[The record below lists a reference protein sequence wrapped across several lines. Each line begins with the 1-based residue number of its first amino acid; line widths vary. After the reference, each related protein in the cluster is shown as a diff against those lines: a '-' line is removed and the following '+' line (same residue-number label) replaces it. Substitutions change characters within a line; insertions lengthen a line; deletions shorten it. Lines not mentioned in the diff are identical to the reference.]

1 MSESDALAQD
11 AESCLHCDINDLVQE
26 RLEQGE
32 TDLTEIA
39 MMIVES
45 LADVIVLAPESDHA
59 RILGHVV
66 AHLGGMFLEKT
77 GAISGSPSDARH

>member
-1 MSESDALAQD
+1 LSEPDALAQD
-11 AESCLHCDINDLVQE
+11 AETCLHCDINDLVQE

-32 TDLTEIA
+32 TDIAEIA

-45 LADVIVLAPESDHA
+45 LADVIVLAPESEHS
-59 RILGHVV
+59 RIFGHVV

-77 GAISGSPSDARH
+77 GAVSSPSDARH